1 MNQNLNQ
8 WVTPCSGRGVLSELN
23 TLRPSDPELA
33 ELLADFPTRSPSG
46 EIPVMDEEE
55 VSRVLSLAEIAGIP
69 VVVDGGWA
77 VDALLGW
84 QTREHSD
91 LDLAINQQY
100 LPRLLNIL
108 RRLDYQY
115 LPRGDEWLH
124 NFVLENGAG
133 HQIDL
138 HSFVRNS
145 KGQIVGGVEY
155 PGDSLTGQG
164 RIAGKDVACIQ
175 PEWLVDFHLGYAFD
189 HQDYQD
195 VTYICNLFKLALPA
209 EYRDYAVDLY
219 EGKQPGTWHLPE
231 RFSVRVTQSPADY
244 LAFTNI
250 MDKNR
255 RDGLSSELQ
264 ATILELL
271 ERCIEPQDVS
281 LADFRGASL
290 RSGLIL
296 LEDERVIGA
305 CELIFMPAEN
315 GKNAD
320 DEKWSIRQVSFSRRA
335 DYSSLFLALVG
346 SATKEAQRAGANK
359 VEVMPLDDI
368 TQPRPALP
376 DRYDMGEIGFA
387 SFYAKAGFRRLEPLP
402 GSRWIWEEKS
412 GR

>member
-1 MNQNLNQ
+1 MNGLN
-8 WVTPCSGRGVLSELN
+8 PM
-23 TLRPSDPELA
+23 RPSDPELA
-33 ELLADFPTRSPSG
+33 ELLADFPTRVHPC
-46 EIPVMDEEE
+46 ENPLMDEEE
-55 VSRVLSLAEIAGIP
+55 VARVLQLAEIASIP

-84 QTREHSD
+84 QTRDHSD

-164 RIAGKDVACIQ
+164 RISGMNVGCIH
-175 PEWLVDFHLGYAFD
+175 PEWLVDFHLGYDFD

-195 VTYICNLFKLALPA
+195 VTYICNLFKLQLPA
-209 EYRDYAVDLY
+209 EYREYALGLY
-219 EGKQPGTWHLPE
+219 EGNEPEVWQLPE
-231 RFSVRVTQSPADY
+231 RFSVRVPQSPADY

-250 MDKNR
+250 LDKNR
-255 RDGLSSELQ
+255 RENMTSEMQ
-264 ATILELL
+264 ANILEML
-271 ERCIEPQDVS
+271 ERCKNPQAVG
-281 LADFRGASL
+281 LNEYHQIGL
-290 RSGLIL
+290 RCGVVLF
-296 LEDERVIGA
+296 EEQRAIGA
-305 CELIFMPAEN
+305 CELVFALDEQAEEPE
-315 GKNAD
+315 AH
-320 DEKWSIRQVSFSRRA
+320 KWDVRQISLLKRA
-335 DYSSLFLALVG
+335 EYSSLFLALLRKAVR
-346 SATKEAQRAGANK
+346 EAWRAGANR
-359 VEVMPLDDI
+359 VEALPLDDI

-376 DRYDMGEIGFA
+376 ERYDLGEIGFA
-387 SFYAKAGFRRLEPLP
+387 SVFAKAGFRRLEALP
-402 GSRWIWEEKS
+402 GSRWGVERS
-412 GR
+412 LRY